1 MAIDEAN
8 YIQEFQ
14 LYYINCLNNTLVRV
28 KYPGYSSVPSTY
40 LVYDPSGD
48 FSLFD
53 SKLKF
58 TFNNDTT
65 NSLTIT
71 KTGFNK
77 VLTPTTTNW
86 QENDI
91 VGQFQRSQYPSYY
104 FCNTHSIIFEERVRH
119 IFNMLGVGV
128 RQLQRSNATSTE

>member
-1 MAIDEAN
+1 
-8 YIQEFQ
+8 
-14 LYYINCLNNTLVRV
+14 
-28 KYPGYSSVPSTY
+28 VPSTY

-77 VLTPTTTNW
+77 VLNPTTANW

-91 VGQFQRSQYPSYY
+91 VAQFQRSPYPSYY
-104 FCNTHSIIFEERVRH
+104 FCNTYSIIFEERARH

-128 RQLQRSNATSTE
+128 RQLQRSNATSTG